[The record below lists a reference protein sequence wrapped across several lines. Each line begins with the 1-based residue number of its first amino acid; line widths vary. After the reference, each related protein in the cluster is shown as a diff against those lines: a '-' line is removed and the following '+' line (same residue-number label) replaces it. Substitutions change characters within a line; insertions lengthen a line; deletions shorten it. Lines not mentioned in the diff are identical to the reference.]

1 MNEMIV
7 WVNKE
12 YSIDRI
18 ASVIGLYY
26 DHQESFTFNDALSQ
40 AVFEFVNENGTIN
53 LILWIQSHF
62 FAIFCLIVD
71 YHVLYSIIGS
81 SHNY

>member
-1 MNEMIV
+1 M
-7 WVNKE
+7 NKE

-53 LILWIQSHF
+53 LIL
-62 FAIFCLIVD
+62 
-71 YHVLYSIIGS
+71 
-81 SHNY
+81 